1 MCYSLWANQE
11 TTRVPKK
18 RGREREV
25 YMPADKPLPIEEFV
39 QQIQEALE
47 RIPQIQEALDDKPDR
62 DELEYWSGE
71 LAFNMEQLKD
81 EVAETKDKV
90 DDLQIEDR

>member
-1 MCYSLWANQE
+1 
-11 TTRVPKK
+11 
-18 RGREREV
+18 
-25 YMPADKPLPIEEFV
+25 MPADKPLPIEEFV
-39 QQIQEALE
+39 QQIQEALERIPQIQEALE